1 MVSKSLKWL
10 SVITLILSSS
20 SNAYENP
27 QCGCG
32 HCGILY
38 NDSSSGRFVMRD
50 GYYSQCYSTRH
61 AVMDLQK
68 FKGCC
73 MWQGGVEKMDA
84 KGRVICRDKSISE
97 LCTLQNP
104 KQSIAVF

>member
-1 MVSKSLKWL
+1 MSSRCIKFLF
-10 SVITLILSSS
+10 VITYLIASACF
-20 SNAYENP
+20 AYENP

-73 MWQGGVEKMDA
+73 MWHGGVEKMDN
-84 KGRVICRDKSISE
+84 KGRIICRDTSISE

-104 KQSIAVF
+104 KQSVAVF